1 MTDNL
6 TQKQIDRIS
15 RIREK
20 SQQVL
25 AATVIQQW
33 FRKQLFIKNINKVFD
48 IYLKSGARSSK
59 KTDALH
65 NFIANQ
71 IRNCL
76 PSTDY
81 SVQLECEIPS
91 LNASGTKRCDVVLF
105 RFGKPFCVFPVKFIM
120 TSYFKNKNNGWE
132 NLTGEISQ
140 LKWAG
145 AVDHII
151 PINIIL
157 NKTPCL
163 KGDII
168 QNFEHVSYDKS
179 FKIMEILRE
188 KNLAS
193 DVLSYILDVN
203 HTNKIGDKYTMRPH
217 ITGFITQFRSFASV
231 LRNRLRQ
238 ESDQTD

>member
-231 LRNRLRQ
+231 LRNILRQ